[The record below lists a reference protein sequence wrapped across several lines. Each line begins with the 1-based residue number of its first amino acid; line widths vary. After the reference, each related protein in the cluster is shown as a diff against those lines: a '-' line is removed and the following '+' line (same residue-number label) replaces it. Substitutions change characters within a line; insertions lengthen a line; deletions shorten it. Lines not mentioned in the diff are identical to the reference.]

1 MGAGS
6 SGAPAFILDKDGEFV
21 WWYTVANGDVTGI
34 TMSYDG
40 KYMWTNSV
48 NVPQGTAH
56 VHRTSMDGLTDDD
69 YSSQFTGLSHQFTV
83 LPDETVAFYAY
94 GSNGCDDIK
103 LRSPS
108 GTVTTVV
115 NAKTAHGGIG
125 RLSRQRHL
133 L

>member
-1 MGAGS
+1 
-6 SGAPAFILDKDGEFV
+6 
-21 WWYTVANGDVTGI
+21 
-34 TMSYDG
+34 MSYDG
-40 KYMWTNSV
+40 NYLWTNSV

-56 VHRTSMDGLTDDD
+56 VHRISMDGLTDEDD
-69 YSSQFTGLSHQFTV
+69 SSQFTGLSHQLTV

-94 GSNGCDDIK
+94 GTNGCDDIK

-108 GTVTTVV
+108 G
-115 NAKTAHGGIG
+115 NRHHGRQRQDRPRRVG